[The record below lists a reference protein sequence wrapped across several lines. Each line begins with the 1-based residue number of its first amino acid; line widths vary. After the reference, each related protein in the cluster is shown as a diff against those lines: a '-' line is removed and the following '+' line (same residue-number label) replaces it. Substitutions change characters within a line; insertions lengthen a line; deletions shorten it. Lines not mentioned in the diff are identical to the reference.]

1 MIKQLLVKLRH
12 WMNEHNI
19 SRKGLICWTSFAAA
33 LLILCCVLAVGS
45 PTDSNHIFPVYI
57 NEVLA
62 SNTAYPNEDGRCSD
76 YIELYNAADYPI
88 DLSGFQLGDI
98 AGSSRYAF
106 PVGSVIDAQSYF
118 VVYCDKTVE
127 EYAPFGISRSGDESF
142 YLIASNNA
150 IVDSVLT
157 VATDAD
163 QSMIRLSSGDWAVT
177 DTPTPGRDNS
187 TAVPGDLNIYNPG
200 VSPVRITEFSSTGAI
215 YVPAYGLSCDWIE
228 LHNTADSAADISGYT
243 LSDNMGNDKYRFPE
257 GTVLPAGGYL
267 VVYCSDA
274 LEAEGLAPFSL
285 AQTGGESI
293 IMKTPQ
299 GMIVETV
306 RSLPME
312 FGSMA
317 LGDDGVWTLCDIP
330 SPGFE
335 NTAAGHTAL
344 LESIG
349 AVPGTVV
356 ISEVMASSQFILPDQ
371 SGQFPDWVEL
381 RNTGDT
387 PVDLT
392 GWFLSDDSATPDKWV
407 FPQLVLQPGQRFV
420 VFCSGTGAVSGDTI
434 HTDFALSAGGEN
446 LILSSYLGT
455 PVDEVAFGQSQDG
468 CSFIFENG
476 EEWTMCSSPTPG
488 YSNDAD
494 GYEQFMASQSP
505 AGPLA
510 IWEVMTFNNDYLPQ
524 ALGACYDWVELR
536 NISQNELRLSDYTLT
551 DDPNFSNQYI
561 LPDKTLS
568 PGESIVII
576 LSGDVALSNYK
587 YDHAGFSLDAN
598 MEQLLLYDHSG
609 NLKDFVYLANIPI
622 GCSYGRQDSGG
633 FAYMEPTPEA
643 DNLPGHRQIS
653 GEPTSE
659 VAQGV
664 YTVDSGFVVPLSAV
678 GNIYY
683 TTDGSQPDLYSTPY
697 TGPIQITQTT
707 VLRAIA
713 VEPGKGPSGTYTAT
727 FLVGTS
733 HEIPVVSLVTDP
745 ANLWGPDGI
754 YKDGD
759 INIKEEKRPAN
770 VAYLGTDGSFSM
782 DCELKMHGTYT
793 LTNIPKKSFSVRF
806 LDAYDGPLNYDV
818 FEDGEVTTFRSLI
831 LRGAYE
837 GEYPTHLHDTLMS
850 DVAARNCD
858 TLIAQKYKY
867 VALYINGEYWGLYA
881 IRELQS
887 DEHFA
892 SYMDVP
898 VSSVSKVKYCFEDN
912 TTLNRLYNFCE
923 NNSLQAPQDYEYAK
937 TVLDMTSYADWIIF
951 QAYGCNIDITGNMR
965 YYHCTVDNLW
975 RCGLVDLD
983 MIMTSPRAF
992 DEVADTFHHG
1002 RIVSALLQNEEFQ
1015 ALLATRLAELLAGP
1029 LSDENMIATIDA
1041 MANIIRPEIPLECER
1056 WGSSPE
1062 IWELFV
1068 GNMKEYCDGR
1078 ALAMIDSLCALCG
1091 FTEAERLAYFG
1102 DLL

>member
-1 MIKQLLVKLRH
+1 MLKRLLTKLRS
-12 WMNEHNI
+12 WMDEHHI
-19 SRKGLICWTSFAAA
+19 SGKGLICWTAFATM
-33 LLILCCVLAVGS
+33 LLTICGILAFLS
-45 PTDSNHIFPVYI
+45 PSDGDRIFPVYI

-62 SNTAYPNEDGRCSD
+62 SNTAYPNKDGRCSD
-76 YIELYNAADYPI
+76 YIELYNAADYPV
-88 DLSGFQLGDI
+88 DLTGFQLGDI
-98 AGSSRYAF
+98 AGSNRYAF
-106 PVGSVIDAQSYF
+106 PNGSVIEAQSYF
-118 VVYCDKTVE
+118 VVYCDSTVD

-150 IVDSVLT
+150 IVDSVIT

-163 QSMIRLSSGDWAVT
+163 QPMIRLSSGDWSVS
-177 DTPTPGRDNS
+177 DSPTPGRANDAIAQS
-187 TAVPGDLNIYNPG
+187 DRNIYNPG
-200 VSPVRITEFSSTGAI
+200 ISPVRITEFSSTGTSYA
-215 YVPAYGLSCDWIE
+215 PEYGLSCDWIE
-228 LHNTADSAADISGYT
+228 LHNTADFDIDISGYT
-243 LSDNMGNDKYRFPE
+243 LSDNIGNDKYIFPE
-257 GTVLPAGGYL
+257 GTVLPVGAYR
-267 VVYCSDA
+267 VIYCSDKP
-274 LEAEGLAPFSL
+274 EADGLAPFSL
-285 AQTGGESI
+285 ARAGSESI
-293 IMKTPQ
+293 VLKNPV
-299 GMIVETV
+299 GMIIETV
-306 RSLPME
+306 QTFPLES
-312 FGSMA
+312 GSVA
-317 LGDDGVWTLCDIP
+317 LSSDGSWAVCDFP

-335 NTAAGHTAL
+335 NTLEGHAAL

-349 AVPGTVV
+349 ATPGTVV
-356 ISEVMASSQFILPDQ
+356 ISEVMAASQFVLPDQ
-371 SGQFPDWVEL
+371 SGQFPDWVEIWN
-381 RNTGDT
+381 RGDVS
-387 PVDLT
+387 VDLT
-392 GWFLSDDSATPDKWV
+392 GWFLSDDPETPDKWA
-407 FPQLVLQPGQRFV
+407 FPHLIIQPDQRFV
-420 VFCSGTGAVSGDTI
+420 VFCSGTGFVSDDAI
-434 HTDFALSAGGEN
+434 HTDFSLSASGEN
-446 LILSSYLGT
+446 LLLTSYLGT
-455 PVDEVAFGQSQDG
+455 SVGRVAFEQAQSG
-468 CSFIFENG
+468 CSFIFDE
-476 EEWTMCSSPTPG
+476 SSGSVQTNYPTPG
-488 YSNDAD
+488 YPNDTE
-494 GYEQFMASQSP
+494 GYAQFMASQAP
-505 AGPLA
+505 KGPLA

-524 ALGACYDWVELR
+524 ALGACYDWAELR
-536 NISQNELRLSDYTLT
+536 NVSQEEILLSDYTLT
-551 DDPNFSNQYI
+551 DDPSFPDQYV
-561 LPDKTLS
+561 LPNKTLG
-568 PGESIVII
+568 PGESIVIL
-576 LSGDVALSNYK
+576 LSGDITLSNFK

-598 MEQLLLYDHSG
+598 EEQLLLYDRSQ
-609 NLKDFVYLANIPI
+609 NLMDYVYLANIPI
-622 GCSYGRQDSGG
+622 GCSYGRQETGG

-653 GEPTSE
+653 AEPTSE

-664 YTVDSGFVVPLSAV
+664 YAVDSGFVVPLTAI
-678 GNIYY
+678 GDIYY
-683 TTDGSQPDLYSTPY
+683 TTDGSEPNIYSTPY
-697 TGPIQITQTT
+697 TQPIKITQTT
-707 VLRAIA
+707 VLRAVAI
-713 VEPGKGPSGTYTAT
+713 EPGKGPSSAYTAT

-745 ANLWGPDGI
+745 ANLWGPEGI

-759 INIKEEKRPAN
+759 INIKEQKRPAN
-770 VAYLGTDGSFSM
+770 VAYLGQDGSFSI

-806 LDAYDGPLNYDV
+806 LDAYDGALNYDV

-831 LRGAYE
+831 IRGAYE
-837 GEYPTHLHDTLMS
+837 GEYPTHLHDALMS
-850 DVAARNCD
+850 DIAARNCD

-923 NNSLQAPQDYEYAK
+923 NNSLQDPQDYEYAK

-1029 LSDENMIATIDA
+1029 LSDENMITTIDA
-1041 MANIIRPEIPLECER
+1041 MAGMIRSEIPMECQR

-1062 IWELFV
+1062 IWEIFV

-1091 FTEAERLAYFG
+1091 FTEAERIAYFG